1 MSVYILNLTKLC
13 MLCVK
18 YILRLG
24 FPGGS
29 DGKESAYNAEDLG
42 SIPGLGRSPGGRH
55 GNPFQYSGLENSMD
69 RGASQAEV
77 HRVVKSLI

>member
-1 MSVYILNLTKLC
+1 MGLLGTHSEERSLVVLVVKNLP
-13 MLCVK
+13 
-18 YILRLG
+18 
-24 FPGGS
+24 FS
-29 DGKESAYNAEDLG
+29 AEDIRDAGL
-42 SIPGLGRSPGGRH
+42 IPGSGGSPGGRH